1 MTKAQ
6 DFVDTRFRCLACQG
20 SQKPAGIKPLVDSAY
35 GDKSLSK
42 IQTNFIIKA
51 VKDEKLTQNDKK
63 GLLSSWLLSSLPFG
77 RPGGKTVNAAHITK
91 ALAMFQA
98 ERSRL
103 S

>member
-1 MTKAQ
+1 LP
-6 DFVDTRFRCLACQG
+6 CL
-20 SQKPAGIKPLVDSAY
+20 PAGIKLLVDSAY

-63 GLLSSWLLSSLPFG
+63 GLLSSWWLSSLPFG